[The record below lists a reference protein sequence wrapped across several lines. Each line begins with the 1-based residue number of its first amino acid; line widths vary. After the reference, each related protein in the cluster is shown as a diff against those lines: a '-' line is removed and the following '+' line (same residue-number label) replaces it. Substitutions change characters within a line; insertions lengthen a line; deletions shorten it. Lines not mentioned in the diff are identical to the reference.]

1 VSLLLAA
8 GASTE
13 VCRVNGCTPLLEA
26 AANGHPGCVRKL
38 LQGGADLAAKDN
50 DGKDAFALG
59 AASPIGANAV
69 LAVLR
74 EFSEAP
80 GTDGV
85 TTTIEKYVQQH
96 KIAQTIEKG
105 LKEALVSQPQ
115 NPYVAL
121 ATWFKTKAESAA
133 TK

>member
-1 VSLLLAA
+1 VSVLLAA

-26 AANGHPGCVRKL
+26 AANGNDECVRKL

-59 AASPIGANAV
+59 AASPIGADAV

-74 EFSEAP
+74 EFSEAAAGVDGASATGEATAAQADRLAKLADE
-80 GTDGV
+80 GTGGGDSGEV
-85 TTTIEKYVQQH
+85 TD
-96 KIAQTIEKG
+96 AG
-105 LKEALVSQPQ
+105 A
-115 NPYVAL
+115 
-121 ATWFKTKAESAA
+121 
-133 TK
+133 